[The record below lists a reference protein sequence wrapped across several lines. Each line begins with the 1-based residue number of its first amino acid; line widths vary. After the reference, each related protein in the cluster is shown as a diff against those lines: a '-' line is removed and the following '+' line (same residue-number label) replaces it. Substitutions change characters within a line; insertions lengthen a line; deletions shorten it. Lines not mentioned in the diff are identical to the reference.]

1 MSIYSIILLLFVL
14 LFFCIIVR
22 AMVRLYVKKKVPTV
36 SYTPYD
42 DAMNG
47 EKKE

>member
-14 LFFCIIVR
+14 LFLGIIVR
-22 AMVRLYVKKKVPTV
+22 AMYRFFVKKKVPTV

>member
-1 MSIYSIILLLFVL
+1 MSILSMIMMLMGL
-14 LFFCIIVR
+14 LFFAVIVR
-22 AMVRLYVKKKVPTV
+22 AMYRFFVKKKVPTV

-47 EKKE
+47 EKKK

>member
-1 MSIYSIILLLFVL
+1 MSILSMIMMLIGL
-14 LFFCIIVR
+14 LFFSIIVR
-22 AMVRLYVKKKVPTV
+22 AMYRFFVKKKIPTV

-42 DAMNG
+42 DAMKG